1 VSRWHATEG
10 KLPVQ
15 SKQYKDGELSMFPLM
30 ISSPTLGKTS
40 PPAADVREGLMM
52 QIELL
57 TIHIKTGALDSLN
70 FVNTKDEMLP
80 CTNLV
85 ALKRELGTAKC
96 EQ

>member
-1 VSRWHATEG
+1 MSRWQETES

-15 SKQYKDGELSMFPLM
+15 SEQYKDGELLVFPSM

-40 PPAADVREGLMM
+40 PHAADVREGLMM

-57 TIHIKTGALDSLN
+57 TIHIKTGPLDSLN
-70 FVNTKDEMLP
+70 FVNTRDEISP
-80 CTNLV
+80 CTNLA